1 MGKHDELTLK
11 RDQETETKVVWP
23 HPKIVWLSKDYS
35 AGHSAMKKTEK
46 KGEKKW
52 EDNIKEWIG
61 IDFATSTR
69 PLKTGLGG
77 MGML

>member
-1 MGKHDELTLK
+1 MVDTGGGGACAPLPPPPPPPD
-11 RDQETETKVVWP
+11 
-23 HPKIVWLSKDYS
+23 S

-46 KGEKKW
+46 KGKKKW
-52 EDNIKEWIG
+52 EDNIKECIG

-77 MGML
+77 MGMS